1 MTKDEISQ
9 AVDDLKFA
17 LLEMLEIS
25 QNEENIKVEKQRVQK
40 KLSLA
45 RELVR
50 SIEF

>member
-1 MTKDEISQ
+1 MTKEEISQ
-9 AVDDLKFA
+9 AIDDLKIA
-17 LLEMLEIS
+17 MLEMVDIS
-25 QNEENIKVEKQRVQK
+25 QKEENIKVEKQRVQK